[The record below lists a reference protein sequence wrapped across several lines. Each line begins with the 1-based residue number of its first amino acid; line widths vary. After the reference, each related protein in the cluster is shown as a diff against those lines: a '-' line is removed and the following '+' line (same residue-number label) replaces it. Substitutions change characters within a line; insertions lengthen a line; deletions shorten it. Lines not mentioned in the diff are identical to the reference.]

1 MSELFAAFGI
11 DWKLLI
17 VQAINFAL
25 LLTLLTYLLYKPIL
39 RLIDERREKV
49 ADAALADAKVTG
61 EQMVGDAARESEAMV
76 AAARSRADEKG
87 VEIVR
92 SAEQRAAALVKD
104 AEARAEEAQR
114 LALSESEKQIAR
126 AAMLAA
132 EKILREKAA

>member
-49 ADAALADAKVTG
+49 
-61 EQMVGDAARESEAMV
+61 GDAGRESEAMV